1 MSLCI
6 NPVCPQ
12 PHHPNHQNRFCQSCG
27 SSLELLGHYRVLSLL
42 SDKTGF
48 SKVYAATAENT
59 PKILKVLNQELSNDP
74 QAVELFSQEAY
85 ILSTLNN
92 PVLPKFEE
100 YFQYETRNGLI
111 LHCMIMETMEQPN
124 LDVWLDQ
131 QNTFLSPGDAVDWLK
146 QFLPNNV
153 SPTPLLNKKKVALGR
168 LLAALLVSLG
178 ILGLI
183 SLFIYSPQFAT
194 LTASTQSPQRKGTV
208 DYFPYQEGMDS
219 QGKIAQFNIAVLS
232 VKYKWVTGSNFQIQ
246 ADDEIISLD
255 VLNLKLQQDNIQE
268 IMDAPS
274 EIIAVGVASC
284 GGKIAVKERLAL
296 ERSRQIQRLAT
307 RLFENTPSVK
317 GYRLLN
323 LGQFQGGD
331 CEKNQDLTA
340 YQRSVMII
348 GVKEVPPGLI
358 LDEAL
363 RDRLAN
369 KPFADFKLEN
379 YSLGSVKD
387 FKTLVSK

>member
-27 SSLELLGHYRVLSLL
+27 SSLELLGRYRVLSLL

-48 SKVYAATAENT
+48 SKLYAATAENT

-74 QAVELFSQEAY
+74 QAVELFSQEAS

-92 PVLPKFEE
+92 PVIPKFEE

-124 LDVWLDQ
+124 LDVWLEQ

-153 SPTPLLNKKKVALGR
+153 PPTPPLKKKKVPLGR
-168 LLAALLVSLG
+168 LFAALLVSLG

-183 SLFIYSPQFAT
+183 ALFIYSPQFTT
-194 LTASTQSPQRKGTV
+194 LTASRQSPQRKGTV

-232 VKYKWVTGSNFQIQ
+232 VKYKWVTGSNFQVQ
-246 ADDEIISLD
+246 DDGEIISLD

-268 IMDAPS
+268 IMEAPS

-284 GGKIAVKERLAL
+284 GGKIGVKERLAL

-331 CEKNQDLTA
+331 CDQNQDLTA

-379 YSLGSVKD
+379 YSLGSIKD